1 MTVSFF
7 AAANA
12 WLMLIDTCTRDCQA
26 ICVISLERHEGRGK
40 CNNTIRNGYAQMSMD
55 KNRESRT
62 RRLTRRFMPAVSYA
76 RNLYIKVIFPVAS
89 DVDWVAWV
97 GGWVGPKAPAAI

>member
-1 MTVSFF
+1 M
-7 AAANA
+7 
-12 WLMLIDTCTRDCQA
+12 QY
-26 ICVISLERHEGRGK
+26 
-40 CNNTIRNGYAQMSMD
+40 TIRNGYAQMSMD

-89 DVDWVAWV
+89 NVDWVAWV